1 MRKWR
6 RWFLPSA
13 PDLLAQLARQGEVSV
28 EAVDAFRDWAHGNG
42 AAGNLVHML
51 EHQADEVRREL
62 QTAVKRAFVTPIG
75 PEDIYELSERLDGV
89 VHAAKEIVLEA
100 EVLEMPPDSAMCDMA
115 DLIALGVRNLVN
127 AFPDLV
133 KDPDRATEQA
143 DTAEAHQRRLE
154 HVYRSAMSSLVA
166 NSDFREV
173 TGRRELYRRCVRMSD
188 AIVGVAHRI
197 WYAVVKQS

>member
-13 PDLLAQLARQGEVSV
+13 PDLLAELSRQGGVSL
-28 EAVDAFRDWAHGNG
+28 EAVDAFRDWANGNR
-42 AAGNLVHML
+42 AAASRVHTL
-51 EHQADEVRREL
+51 EHESDAVRRGV
-62 QTAVKRAFVTPIG
+62 QSAVRRAFVTPIG

-89 VHAAKEIVLEA
+89 VHAAKDLVREA
-100 EVLEMPPDSAMCDMA
+100 EVLEMLPDPAMGDMA

-133 KDPDRATEQA
+133 TDPDRATEQA
-143 DTAEAHQRRLE
+143 DTAVDHQRRLE

-166 NSDFREV
+166 DSDFREV
-173 TGRRELYRRCVRMSD
+173 TGRRELYRRCVRIGD
-188 AIVGVAHRI
+188 AIVGVGHRI
-197 WYAVVKQS
+197 WYAVVKEG

>member
-13 PDLLAQLARQGEVSV
+13 PDLLAELTRQGEVSV
-28 EAVDAFRDWAHGNG
+28 EAVDAFRDWANGNS
-42 AAGNLVHML
+42 AAASRVHTL
-51 EHQADEVRREL
+51 EQEADAVRRDV
-62 QTAVKRAFVTPIG
+62 QRAVRRAFVTPIG

-89 VHAAKEIVLEA
+89 VHAAKDMVREA
-100 EVLEMPPDSAMCDMA
+100 EVLEMLPDPAMGDMA
-115 DLIALGVRNLVN
+115 DLITLGVRNLVG

-143 DTAEAHQRRLE
+143 DTAVEHQRRLE
-154 HVYRSAMSSLVA
+154 HVYRSAMSSLFA
-166 NSDFREV
+166 DSDFREV
-173 TGRRELYRRCVRMSD
+173 TGRRELYRRCVRIGD

-197 WYAVVKQS
+197 WYAVVKEG